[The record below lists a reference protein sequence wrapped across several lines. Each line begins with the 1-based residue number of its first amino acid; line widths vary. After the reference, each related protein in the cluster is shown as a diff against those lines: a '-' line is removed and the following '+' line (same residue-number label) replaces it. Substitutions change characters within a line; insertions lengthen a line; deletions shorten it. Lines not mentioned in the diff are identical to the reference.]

1 MIDDINKKLVALNIK
16 LDEASIPAGSYV
28 PYVITGNLVFIS
40 GQLPF
45 INGQLTTKGKVGD
58 NVSIDEAI
66 KMAEACAKAIL
77 SQLKAA
83 CNGDLNR
90 VKRVVKLGGF
100 VASAPEFTDHPTV
113 INGASDL
120 FVKIFGEKG
129 KHARFAIGASALPR
143 DVPVEI
149 EGIFEIEN

>member
-1 MIDDINKKLVALNIK
+1 MTTDINKRLEELNIK
-16 LDEASIPAGSYV
+16 IDDPSSPAGSYV
-28 PYVITGNLVFIS
+28 PYVISNNLVFIS

-45 INGQLTTKGKVGD
+45 INGELTIRGKIGD
-58 NVSIDEAI
+58 NVSVEEGI
-66 KMAEACAKAIL
+66 KMAEACAKALL

-83 CNGDLNR
+83 CNGDLNK

-100 VASAPEFTDHPTV
+100 VASTPDFTDQPKI

-120 FVKIFGEKG
+120 FVKIFEEKG
-129 KHARFAIGASALPR
+129 THARFAVGAPALPR

-149 EGIFEIEN
+149 EGIFEIDN

>member
-45 INGQLTTKGKVGD
+45 INGQLTTKGKVGS

-83 CNGDLNR
+83 CNGDLNK

-129 KHARFAIGASALPR
+129 KHARFAIGAAALPR

>member
-1 MIDDINKKLVALNIK
+1 MIDDINKKLVALNVK

-45 INGQLTTKGKVGD
+45 INGQLTTKGKVGG

-83 CNGDLNR
+83 CNGDLNK

-129 KHARFAIGASALPR
+129 QHARFAIGAAALPR

>member
-1 MIDDINKKLVALNIK
+1 MAKDINKRIEELNIK
-16 LDEASIPAGSYV
+16 IDEPSAPAGSYV
-28 PYVITGNLVFIS
+28 PYVISNNLVFIS

-45 INGQLTTKGKVGD
+45 INGELTVRGKIGD
-58 NVSIDEAI
+58 NVSIKEGI
-66 KMAEACAKAIL
+66 EMAEACAKALL

-83 CNGDLNR
+83 CNGDLNK

-100 VASAPEFTDHPTV
+100 VASAPKFTDQPKI

-120 FVKIFGEKG
+120 FVKIFEEKG
-129 KHARFAIGASALPR
+129 KHARFAVGAPALPR

-149 EGIFEIEN
+149 EGIFEIDN

>member
-16 LDEASIPAGSYV
+16 LDDASIPAGSYV

-83 CNGDLNR
+83 CNGDLNK

-129 KHARFAIGASALPR
+129 KHARFAIGAAALPR

>member
-28 PYVITGNLVFIS
+28 PYVITGNLIFIS

-83 CNGDLNR
+83 CNGDLNK

-129 KHARFAIGASALPR
+129 KHARFAIGAAALPR

>member
-83 CNGDLNR
+83 CNGDLNK

-129 KHARFAIGASALPR
+129 KHARFAIGAAALPR

>member
-1 MIDDINKKLVALNIK
+1 MMNNDINKKLDELNIE

-45 INGQLTTKGKVGD
+45 INGEITTTGKVGD
-58 NVSIDEAI
+58 NVSVEAGI

-83 CNGDLNR
+83 CNGDLNK
-90 VKRVVKLGGF
+90 VKKVVKLGG
-100 VASAPEFTDHPTV
+100 
-113 INGASDL
+113 
-120 FVKIFGEKG
+120 
-129 KHARFAIGASALPR
+129 
-143 DVPVEI
+143 
-149 EGIFEIEN
+149 

>member
-16 LDEASIPAGSYV
+16 LDDASIPAGSYV

-129 KHARFAIGASALPR
+129 KHARFAIGAAALPR

>member
-28 PYVITGNLVFIS
+28 PYVITGNLIFIS

-129 KHARFAIGASALPR
+129 KHARFAIGAAALPR

>member
-45 INGQLTTKGKVGD
+45 INGQLTTKGKVGG

-90 VKRVVKLGGF
+90 VKRVVRKGLVEYF
-100 VASAPEFTDHPTV
+100 KHSAF
-113 INGASDL
+113 
-120 FVKIFGEKG
+120 F
-129 KHARFAIGASALPR
+129 R
-143 DVPVEI
+143 
-149 EGIFEIEN
+149 